1 MAIMGRCKLIIF
13 KFRDSNSAFSSK
25 SSQSRFEYQNI
36 SNNNA
41 YQSTA
46 ANTKSSHYSQY
57 PLKKN
62 LIEMSFDNLKLGKNG
77 RIDSKG
83 IDQNLKPLNRKFI
96 INLHI

>member
-1 MAIMGRCKLIIF
+1 MGRCTLIIF
-13 KFRDSNSAFSSK
+13 KFRDNHPAFSSK
-25 SSQSRFEYQNI
+25 SSHSKFEYQNI
-36 SNNNA
+36 SSNNA

-46 ANTKSSHYSQY
+46 ANTKSTHYSQY

-83 IDQNLKPLNRKFI
+83 IDQNLMPLNRKFI
-96 INLHI
+96 INLRV